1 MTELNLESI
10 QKFLSASFHS
20 RIRVLEA
27 GKIGSLD
34 EQGMKDFGYGKPLQ
48 VSYTENGEEK
58 HAVLS
63 RMRGDSFG
71 HQYYWDRA
79 AVLMFQYETGK
90 KIDRHVRPLALGYMD
105 GQGRLIPV
113 KDPREFF
120 IVQEKVDGYDY
131 FKDLERIR
139 NGDFRPGDEETARN
153 FARWLAGL
161 HSRKK
166 EAPDLYRRR
175 IRQLI
180 GDSECIWGIID
191 NYPRPYEYFSRERCL
206 RLEKKLIDWRWKLR
220 EYTHRLSPVHG
231 DFHPWNVLIRSADD
245 FSVLDCSRGE
255 WGEPG
260 DDLSTMTCNYLL
272 YSLYDSPRLDGAF
285 ERLYTAMW
293 EEYLEATGDREVLE
307 AIAPFY
313 VFRAL
318 VIASPV
324 WYPNHPGE
332 IREALFRFTEN
343 VLEESSFDYTR
354 INRYME

>member
-1 MTELNLESI
+1 MNELSLDSI
-10 QKFLSASFHS
+10 QEFLQRAFHPGTE
-20 RIRVLEA
+20 VVAA

-48 VSYTENGEEK
+48 VTYREEGKEK

-63 RMRGDSFG
+63 MMRGDSFG
-71 HQYYWDRA
+71 HQFYWDRA
-79 AVLMFQYETGK
+79 AVLMFQYETGSR
-90 KIDRHVRPLALGYMD
+90 IDRHVRPLALGYMD
-105 GQGRLIPV
+105 QKGRLIPV
-113 KDPREFF
+113 REPREFF
-120 IVQEKVDGYDY
+120 IVHEKVEGYDY
-131 FKDLERIR
+131 FQDLERIKSS
-139 NGDFRPGDEETARN
+139 GLQPGDEELTKN
-153 FARWLAGL
+153 FSRWLAGV

-191 NYPRPYEYFSRERCL
+191 NYPHPYSLFPPERCI
-206 RLEKKLIDWRWKLR
+206 RLEKLLIDWRWRLR
-220 EYTHRLSPVHG
+220 GYVHRLSAVHG
-231 DFHPWNVLIRSADD
+231 DFHPWNVLVRSADD

-272 YSLYDSPRLDGAF
+272 YSLYDSPRLTGDF
-285 ERLYTAMW
+285 ERLYRVMW
-293 EEYLEATGDREVLE
+293 EEYLKLTADREILE
-307 AIAPFY
+307 VIAPFY

-324 WYPNHPGE
+324 WYPRHSDAV
-332 IREALFRFTEN
+332 REGLFRFAEN
-343 VLEESSFDYTR
+343 VLQEDVFDYSR